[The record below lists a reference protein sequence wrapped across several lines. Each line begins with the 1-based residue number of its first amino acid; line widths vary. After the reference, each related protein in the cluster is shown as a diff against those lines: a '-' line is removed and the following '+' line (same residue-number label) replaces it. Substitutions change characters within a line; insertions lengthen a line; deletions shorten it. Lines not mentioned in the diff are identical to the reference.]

1 MLHHNCTQL
10 RVQNCSRLIKRQ
22 ILTSRCNE
30 LFVHGTRNDR
40 IGKLS
45 EVLFK
50 YTSDV
55 MNTAVVQSQ
64 QHSSSIWN
72 KTRANQ
78 WFTQCEK
85 YLRDCGCFVIGQKI
99 SRHFSSPVRSG
110 TPLTCF
116 PIELGAMLPAVS
128 WFCAFVQIGKK
139 LICTQSYETL
149 SKPGLKWN

>member
-22 ILTSRCNE
+22 ILTFRCNE

-45 EVLFK
+45 EVLFQ

-64 QHSSSIWN
+64 QHSSSI
-72 KTRANQ
+72 
-78 WFTQCEK
+78 
-85 YLRDCGCFVIGQKI
+85 
-99 SRHFSSPVRSG
+99 
-110 TPLTCF
+110 
-116 PIELGAMLPAVS
+116 
-128 WFCAFVQIGKK
+128 
-139 LICTQSYETL
+139 
-149 SKPGLKWN
+149 